1 VLWWPGQHGTLIGR
15 LEELSAGSLVGKD
28 IAGFYLVDPAVQFQY
43 TARQPRGDHRV
54 SAEVVHLRQHIF
66 LDGDVE
72 QFISGR

>member
-1 VLWWPGQHGTLIGR
+1 
-15 LEELSAGSLVGKD
+15 
-28 IAGFYLVDPAVQFQY
+28 VQFQY